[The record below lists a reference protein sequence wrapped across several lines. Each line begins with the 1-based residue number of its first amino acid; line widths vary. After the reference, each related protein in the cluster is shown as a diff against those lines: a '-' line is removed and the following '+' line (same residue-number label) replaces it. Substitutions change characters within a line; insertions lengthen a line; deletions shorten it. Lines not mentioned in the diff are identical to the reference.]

1 MNDTN
6 TDTPSDLPPL
16 PEAPWGTMLTTLA
29 LLFLFAALVFVVYY
43 SSSRLDESV
52 TARTGEQQLQE
63 LRDSERA
70 ILNNYGYDAETNTR
84 RIPIEKAMEM
94 LIEEAKANKGEMK
107 SFPAKPRRGD
117 GM

>member
-1 MNDTN
+1 MTEGPDNE
-6 TDTPSDLPPL
+6 TPNDLPPL

-43 SSSRLDESV
+43 SSGRLDESV
-52 TARTGEQQLQE
+52 TAQTGEQQLQE

-70 ILNNYGYDAETNTR
+70 ILNNYGYDAETSTH
-84 RIPIEKAMEM
+84 RIPIEKAMEV

-107 SFPAKPRRGD
+107 SFPVKKK
-117 GM
+117 